1 MTNRKSHMRFGLKP
15 RSMTLNCYIS
25 SSFRR
30 ISRDFAHFGVN
41 NCWTNEDSPY
51 CQRQGYS
58 PLNVLFNIKF
68 LVLICC
74 RFLR

>member
-1 MTNRKSHMRFGLKP
+1 MTNRKSHMRFGLTP

-41 NCWTNEDSPY
+41 NCWTNEDRP
-51 CQRQGYS
+51 
-58 PLNVLFNIKF
+58 VLSATR
-68 LVLICC
+68 L
-74 RFLR
+74 